1 MPWHRMTAFTSRMIK
16 RWPVPQYAFR
26 HGGPGKHCSGVVKDG
41 VLNDPA
47 ICRWEAHLWVKDLG
61 RQVCTARCPLP
72 EAADKQL
79 KSFQS
84 RDSLQDILRL
94 ATCFGCM
101 LLTAGQI
108 ALLCMNARA
117 LLLRQ
122 PGCMNKD
129 AQVP

>member
-1 MPWHRMTAFTSRMIK
+1 M
-16 RWPVPQYAFR
+16 
-26 HGGPGKHCSGVVKDG
+26 
-41 VLNDPA
+41 LNDPA

-61 RQVCTARCPLP
+61 RQVCTAQYPLSK
-72 EAADKQL
+72 AADKQL
-79 KSFQS
+79 EGFQS

-94 ATCFGCM
+94 ATCFECM

-122 PGCMNKD
+122 PGSMNKNV
-129 AQVP
+129 QVP